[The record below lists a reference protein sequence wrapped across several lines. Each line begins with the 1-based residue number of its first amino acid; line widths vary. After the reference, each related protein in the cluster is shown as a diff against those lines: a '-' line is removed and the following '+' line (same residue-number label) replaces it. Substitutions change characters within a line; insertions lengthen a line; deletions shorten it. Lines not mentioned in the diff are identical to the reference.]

1 MHFKSTAFSEFIPK
15 FKSLYPLLSSSAIL
29 PKSPL
34 TWLLHNLDYA
44 ILLLKIFSNLAF
56 SVLCPLPL
64 TLTLLHSALL
74 FCTLFY
80 YSTLRSIILHSVLLS
95 YLLFYYSALHSIISH
110 FVLSS
115 YTPFYHSALRSI
127 ILHSVLLSYTLFYHP
142 TLCSI
147 ILPSVLLF

>member
-1 MHFKSTAFSEFIPK
+1 MHFKSTAFSDFIPK

-80 YSTLRSIILHSVLLS
+80 YSTLCSIILRFV
-95 YLLFYYSALHSIISH
+95 LLFY
-110 FVLSS
+110 
-115 YTPFYHSALRSI
+115 P
-127 ILHSVLLSYTLFYHP
+127 LFYYAA
-142 TLCSI
+142 LCSI
-147 ILPSVLLF
+147 ILNFVLLFCTPLYYPTFRSIILRSVLL

>member
-1 MHFKSTAFSEFIPK
+1 MHFKSTAFSDFIPK

-80 YSTLRSIILHSVLLS
+80 YPALYSIILRSI
-95 YLLFYYSALHSIISH
+95 
-110 FVLSS
+110 LSS
-115 YTPFYHSALRSI
+115 YA
-127 ILHSVLLSYTLFYHP
+127 LFYLP

-147 ILPSVLLF
+147 ILPFVLLCCTLFYYS